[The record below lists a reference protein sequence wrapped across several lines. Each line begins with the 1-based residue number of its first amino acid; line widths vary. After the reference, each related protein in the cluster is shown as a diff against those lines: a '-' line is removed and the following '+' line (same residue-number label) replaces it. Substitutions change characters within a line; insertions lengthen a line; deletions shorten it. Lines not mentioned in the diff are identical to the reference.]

1 MTGCSPSYIAA
12 DPVTILSFH
21 AVEQG
26 SMQRQQL
33 RHPGDQHVICYLQLP
48 AAM

>member
-1 MTGCSPSYIAA
+1 MTGCSLSYIAA

-21 AVEQG
+21 ALEQG

-33 RHPGDQHVICYLQLP
+33 PHLGDQHVICYLQFP
-48 AAM
+48 AAV